1 MTTNDPSPPTAEE
14 TERANRQ
21 PGPKGGPREPAPSRH
36 SPDEQPEESLKPE
49 HRRGPAGTLETPHR
63 PGHKERP
70 ERND

>member
-14 TERANRQ
+14 TERVNRQ